1 MDIAQLNEI
10 LTRNRI
16 ILIISAI
23 VLLIFLVLI
32 FSVPSFSDELVEFD
46 EFSVR
51 LPSDAEYM
59 TLSNGG
65 IKVTG
70 PPREYHAEIFK
81 TKDVLPL
88 YNEVLDEMNLEGSAP
103 VVTSY
108 NDTHY
113 LVRCEITF
121 PIESDVEM
129 LYNVYHFHVPKDSY
143 DIHSFKLKDPK
154 EDVWVIRAE
163 DIDFP
168 TYLDENIKFGG

>member
-1 MDIAQLNEI
+1 MSQLNKI

-16 ILIISAI
+16 ILIISVI
-23 VLLIFLVLI
+23 IFLIFLVLI
-32 FSVPSFSDELVEFD
+32 FSVPAFSDELVEFE
-46 EFSVR
+46 EFSVI
-51 LPSDAEYM
+51 LPSDAEYEA
-59 TLSNGG
+59 LSDGG

-113 LVRCEITF
+113 LVKCEVFTALDTDI
-121 PIESDVEM
+121 EM
-129 LYNVYHFHVPKDSY
+129 LYFVYHFYIPKDSY
-143 DIHSFKLKDPK
+143 DETSFKLDDPK
-154 EDVWVIRAE
+154 EEVWVIAADNIE
-163 DIDFP
+163 FS
-168 TYLDENIKFGG
+168 TYLEDSIKFGG